1 MNKDNEKI
9 INGNFN
15 KEEIKSNDK
24 ADTEISMT
32 LNEDTN
38 INSNNQNRRHKKNL
52 SSIPVNIN
60 QELIE
65 KKIMK
70 KGINSDENTN
80 IENVKDKY
88 TSSSNATQE
97 GGTNNNNKI
106 NPTRVSDCSENITNI
121 SFERK
126 IHCFKTN
133 FEEEINNTETKKN
146 INYDNNG

>member
-1 MNKDNEKI
+1 
-9 INGNFN
+9 
-15 KEEIKSNDK
+15 
-24 ADTEISMT
+24 
-32 LNEDTN
+32 
-38 INSNNQNRRHKKNL
+38 
-52 SSIPVNIN
+52 
-60 QELIE
+60 
-65 KKIMK
+65 MK

-80 IENVKDKY
+80 IENVKDKC

-97 GGTNNNNKI
+97 GGTNNNKI